1 MPAQN
6 FSLKFGP
13 KHEADTLEE
22 AGEDNEA
29 IHPSAANNSV
39 VNTAILQAE
48 PSVELHAEGC
58 IGAAAARV
66 KECGGAAADAGPVE
80 GGQRRCRAAL
90 GGKSRKRD
98 ALFV

>member
-6 FSLKFGP
+6 FFLKFGP

-29 IHPSAANNSV
+29 IHPSAANDSV
-39 VNTAILQAE
+39 VNTAILQAKT
-48 PSVELHAEGC
+48 SVELHTEGGV
-58 IGAAAARV
+58 GAAAARAE
-66 KECGGAAADAGPVE
+66 ECGGAAADVGPVE